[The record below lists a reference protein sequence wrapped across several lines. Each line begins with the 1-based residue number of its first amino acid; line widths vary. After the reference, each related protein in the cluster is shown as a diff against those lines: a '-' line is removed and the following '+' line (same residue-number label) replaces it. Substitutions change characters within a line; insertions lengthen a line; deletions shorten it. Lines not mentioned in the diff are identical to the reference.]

1 MKYLILGAS
10 KGLGLCLS
18 ESLAKIGHNLV
29 ILSRNLRD
37 LEKIKSSLELKY
49 KISVDIYNLDLSN
62 DIEEI
67 NKFFQNN
74 HSNLKNIDG
83 IFLTAATMDIND
95 IVIDNAS
102 IVRDLIN
109 SNLKSQIIFIYKFYE
124 IFKVKKQGLIVGF
137 GSVAEMLG
145 RSQNILYSASKKFLK
160 SFFESLIISTS
171 NNNISIHFYIL
182 GYLNTTLSS
191 SKKLFL
197 PRGNVQKLSKKIIEN
212 INKKNIYTYFPSW
225 WIVISYLFIN
235 TPFFIKRIIFNFF
248 KNEKY

>member
-83 IFLTAATMDIND
+83 IF
-95 IVIDNAS
+95 
-102 IVRDLIN
+102 
-109 SNLKSQIIFIYKFYE
+109 
-124 IFKVKKQGLIVGF
+124 
-137 GSVAEMLG
+137 
-145 RSQNILYSASKKFLK
+145 
-160 SFFESLIISTS
+160 
-171 NNNISIHFYIL
+171 
-182 GYLNTTLSS
+182 
-191 SKKLFL
+191 
-197 PRGNVQKLSKKIIEN
+197 
-212 INKKNIYTYFPSW
+212 
-225 WIVISYLFIN
+225 
-235 TPFFIKRIIFNFF
+235 
-248 KNEKY
+248 